1 MGEVNQTVICF
12 MKNTRIFFVWLLNL
26 LISSNQLLKQKL
38 PGMYV
43 MPSAKYRFL
52 WNGVLFLREKLYAG
66 GALRFTMTIP
76 DNYPDGDCPV
86 SYHISG
92 GKFSWAYCQTRK
104 VE

>member
-1 MGEVNQTVICF
+1 
-12 MKNTRIFFVWLLNL
+12 
-26 LISSNQLLKQKL
+26 
-38 PGMYV
+38 

-92 GKFSWAYCQTRK
+92 GKFS
-104 VE
+104 